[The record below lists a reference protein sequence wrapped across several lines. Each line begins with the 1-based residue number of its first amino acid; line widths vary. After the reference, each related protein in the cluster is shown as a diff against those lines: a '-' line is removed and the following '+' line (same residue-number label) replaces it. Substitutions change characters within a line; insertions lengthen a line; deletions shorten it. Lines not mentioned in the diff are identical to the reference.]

1 MRSKALLDR
10 SFLNLAESR
19 RESNYSGTFETCELE
34 RERRYGQT
42 VSHNPS
48 YSYEKPSSVHYTP
61 ILGLR
66 SAQQESRKKNLA
78 HGPTVCEISRAPDKM
93 KHVRALRQLN
103 LNGDCENQMK
113 PIYSTSQ
120 SRMMLSAMEDRRN
133 NILEVDYIWTLRRM
147 ETNRSKWTRIHTDKA
162 REVGKSSIS
171 LIKYHVE
178 LFQSSARKFIF
189 HIYRVFVIFCAVKS

>member
-1 MRSKALLDR
+1 MSSRKGSTSFDDDYCSSSRRNTLSTNPVKEFSAMRSKALLDR

-120 SRMMLSAMEDRRN
+120 SRMMRSAMEDRRN
-133 NILEVDYIWTLRRM
+133 NILEVDYI
-147 ETNRSKWTRIHTDKA
+147 
-162 REVGKSSIS
+162 
-171 LIKYHVE
+171 
-178 LFQSSARKFIF
+178 
-189 HIYRVFVIFCAVKS
+189 